1 MFQGA
6 FTALLTPFKKDGSI
20 DERAFQS
27 FIEWQIAEG
36 IEGLVPCGSTGE
48 AATMTEQERKRV
60 ISLCV
65 EAAGHRVPVIAGT
78 GTNCTASTIEM
89 TKFAQQAGA
98 DGALVVVPYYN
109 KPMQEGLYQH
119 FKAVNDAVNFP
130 VVMYNVPTRTG
141 RELAED
147 TVIRLSYLDN
157 IVGIKDATADLSHV
171 PVYKNK
177 AKKGFCQLS
186 GEDALAVG
194 YLAQGGD
201 GIISV
206 SSNIAPKMV
215 SDIQKAWRKKEWST
229 VETLQSKLA
238 DLHKAMFIETNP
250 MPVKYA
256 FSLMKKGEGV
266 LRLPLV
272 EVKES
277 SKKFIE
283 DVLKELGCV

>member
-215 SDIQKAWRKKEWST
+215 SDVQKAWRKKEWST